1 MWRGRCWKIKKLPWN
16 AVLELVL
23 TAECW
28 VTVGMDTEVE
38 KDWLTEEEEEDKPV
52 LWEGDGGWTWLACK
66 ERLEEG
72 KTLVGPWIKSQ
83 KSSLSSEKT
92 ALATEDGGWMWAWVE
107 KPRAVEVEEEERAG
121 KEVGASEGPWKSL
134 KPSLSSHKVGER
146 EWVETEGCDDDD
158 SAKMKK

>member
-1 MWRGRCWKIKKLPWN
+1 MLKKRKELPWN

-38 KDWLTEEEEEDKPV
+38 RDWLREEEEEDKPV
-52 LWEGDGGWTWLACK
+52 LWEADEGWTWLACE

-72 KTLVGPWIKSQ
+72 KTLAGPWTKSQ
-83 KSSLSSEKT
+83 KSSLSSEQT
-92 ALATEDGGWMWAWVE
+92 ALGALDGGWTWTWVE
-107 KPRAVEVEEEERAG
+107 MPKEVEVQEGAE
-121 KEVGASEGPWKSL
+121 KEVGASKGPWKSL
-134 KPSLSSHKVGER
+134 KSSLSSHKVGER
-146 EWVETEGCDDDD
+146 EWVETEGCDVDD

>member
-1 MWRGRCWKIKKLPWN
+1 
-16 AVLELVL
+16 
-23 TAECW
+23 
-28 VTVGMDTEVE
+28 MDTEVE

-52 LWEGDGGWTWLACK
+52 RWEGDEGWTWLACE

-83 KSSLSSEKT
+83 KSLLSSEKT
-92 ALATEDGGWMWAWVE
+92 ASGTEDGGWMCAWVE
-107 KPRAVEVEEEERAG
+107 RPKAEEVEGEVGAG

-134 KPSLSSHKVGER
+134 KSSLSSHKVGER

-158 SAKMKK
+158 DSAKMKK

>member
-1 MWRGRCWKIKKLPWN
+1 
-16 AVLELVL
+16 
-23 TAECW
+23 
-28 VTVGMDTEVE
+28 MDTEVE

-52 LWEGDGGWTWLACK
+52 RWEGDGGWTWLACE

-83 KSSLSSEKT
+83 KSLLSSEKT
-92 ALATEDGGWMWAWVE
+92 ASGTEDDGGWVWAWVE
-107 KPRAVEVEEEERAG
+107 KPKAEEVEGEVGAG

-134 KPSLSSHKVGER
+134 KSSLSSHKVGER